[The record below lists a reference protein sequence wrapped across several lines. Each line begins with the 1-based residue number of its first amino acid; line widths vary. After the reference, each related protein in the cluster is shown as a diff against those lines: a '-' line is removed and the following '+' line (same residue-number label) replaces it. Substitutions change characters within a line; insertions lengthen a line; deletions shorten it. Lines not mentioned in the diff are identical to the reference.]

1 MPQYE
6 AGSLGFGS
14 PPFSDR
20 IEAMPLSFG
29 QSEVVE
35 VERGH
40 RWSLVGRESGRDEG
54 TSIAA
59 LVAFDVHR
67 KVIRYQQEKLDLGER
82 LKDTQGCKNTQI

>member
-1 MPQYE
+1 MGCLCDVKEVVGAKPLCE
-6 AGSLGFGS
+6 AGTLGFGS

-20 IEAMPLSFG
+20 IEVIPPSFG

-59 LVAFDVHR
+59 LVAFGVHR
-67 KVIRYQQEKLDLGER
+67 KSIVIKES
-82 LKDTQGCKNTQI
+82 